1 MRLTLKVRIL
11 AIDDQPYFR
20 SFLEGLLSE
29 AGYSVETASSGR
41 AAKSKLSSG
50 QPFDAIILDP
60 IASGLDSAR
69 EVEEVQRQA
78 PGAAVIVLSGQG
90 DVVNIVESMRAGAVD
105 FLLKPADCGQ
115 LLGALRRAVN
125 ARDRRSLPDGLAGEN
140 LRVMGEVSLYERGVA
155 LMGISDLRQ
164 AAQGVLEMLAIE
176 SGAESG
182 VCWVAD
188 PGHPGRDYPVA
199 VNESVPGATWSTGDA
214 STDERVRRGEA
225 RELSAGGGVPAT
237 LFLPLNDAGI
247 SLGVVRLRGAS
258 LVPASELLN
267 ARRLSETILAT
278 ARRQEELS
286 QATLRDP
293 RSGLPSRAFLEEVL
307 AVEVNKAQ
315 RFGRR
320 IACLCLEV
328 KGDAIRDAGVFEAL
342 SDCIRRSLRA
352 TDMLFGEGSGRFW
365 VLVTDTDSLGGV
377 VLKRRLSER
386 VDELLGD
393 QGSGRG
399 VAVGVASFPL
409 DAERSAELLDRAIER
424 AGDQWAS
431 LIHEL
436 DLAPESSLSEI
447 GTRLLSQAETVP
459 AQLVPAAAE
468 LLIGELTARPRDRG
482 LLFVAPGS
490 EATVVLG
497 PLAALGDGETS
508 PEVFVATDSDTVPS
522 GTAVTAVGLPSNV
535 PSTQTWIVRFGEAP
549 PYALVAGEAK
559 ADGTRSVF
567 QSCDP
572 ALIEHM
578 TFRLRCEVGFG
589 VRG

>member
-1 MRLTLKVRIL
+1 MRVL

-20 SFLEGLLSE
+20 SFLEGLLAE
-29 AGYSVETASSGR
+29 EGYDVETASSGR
-41 AAKSKLSSG
+41 DAKARLSSG
-50 QPFDAIILDP
+50 RPFDAIIMDP

-69 EVEEVQRQA
+69 AVEEVQRQA

-90 DVVNIVESMRAGAVD
+90 EVPNIVESMRAGAVD
-105 FLLKPADCGQ
+105 FLLKPADRTQ
-115 LLGALRRAVN
+115 LLGALRRALN
-125 ARDRRSLPDGLAGEN
+125 ARERRTLSDGLADEN
-140 LRVMGEVSLYERGVA
+140 LRIMGEISLYERGVA
-155 LMGISDLRQ
+155 LMGSSDLRR

-176 SGAESG
+176 SGAQSG

-188 PGHPGRDYPVA
+188 PGHPGRDYPIVY
-199 VNESVPGATWSTGDA
+199 NESVPDASWSTGDSQA
-214 STDERVRRGEA
+214 DERVRRGEA
-225 RELSAGGGVPAT
+225 REVSAGGGVPAT
-237 LFLPLNDAGI
+237 LFLPLNDAGLSI
-247 SLGVVRLRGAS
+247 GVARLRGPS
-258 LVPASELLN
+258 LTPVSELGN
-267 ARRLSETILAT
+267 ARRLAELILST

-328 KGDAIRDAGVFEAL
+328 KGDAIRDAEVFKAL
-342 SDCIRRSLRA
+342 SGCIRRTLRT
-352 TDMLFGEGSGRFW
+352 TDMLCSEGSGRFW

-393 QGSGRG
+393 RASGRG
-399 VAVGVASFPL
+399 LAVGVASYPL
-409 DAERSAELLDRAIER
+409 DAESSAELLDRAIER
-424 AGDQWAS
+424 AADEWGS

-436 DLAPESSLSEI
+436 DLTPESSLNEI
-447 GTRLLSQAETVP
+447 GERLLSQAESVP
-459 AQLVPAAAE
+459 AQLVPEAAE

-482 LLFVAPGS
+482 LLFVAPGP
-490 EATVVLG
+490 EALAVLG
-497 PLAALGDGETS
+497 PLAALGDAETS
-508 PEVFVATDSDTVPS
+508 TEVFVATDSDTVPS
-522 GTAVTAVGLPSNV
+522 GAAVTAVGLPSNV
-535 PSTQTWIVRFGEAP
+535 PSSQTWIVRFGEAP
-549 PYALVAGEAK
+549 PYALVAGEARS
-559 ADGTRSVF
+559 DGTRAVF
-567 QSCDP
+567 HSCDP

-578 TFRLRCEVGFG
+578 TFRLRSEVGFG